1 MAKAKTTPKKETPTK
16 DDGTIT
22 RESAKTPPAPPTPKA
37 SDVEK
42 TESFT
47 APFKNDAHAAA
58 DYFVSGKDEVKEEI
72 SREESST
79 NDGDVKV
86 TVTYK

>member
-1 MAKAKTTPKKETPTK
+1 MAKAKTTPNKETPAK
-16 DDGTIT
+16 ADGTIT
-22 RESAKTPPAPPTPKA
+22 REEAKTPKAPPTPKA

-47 APFKNDAHAAA
+47 APFKGDAHAAA

-72 SREESST
+72 RREQSST
-79 NDGDVKV
+79 NDGGVRV
-86 TVTYK
+86 TVTYR

>member
-47 APFKNDAHAAA
+47 APFKGDAHAAA

-72 SREESST
+72 RREQSST
-79 NDGDVKV
+79 NDGGVRV
-86 TVTYK
+86 TVTYR

>member
-47 APFKNDAHAAA
+47 APFQGDAHSAA
-58 DYFVSGKDEVKEEI
+58 DYFVSAKDEVKEEI

-79 NDGDVKV
+79 SDGGVRV
-86 TVTYK
+86 TITYK

>member
-1 MAKAKTTPKKETPTK
+1 MAKAKTSPNKETPAK
-16 DDGTIT
+16 NDGTIT
-22 RESAKTPPAPPTPKA
+22 REEVKIPKAPPTPKA

-42 TESFT
+42 TESFS

-58 DYFVSGKDEVKEEI
+58 DYFVSSKEEVKEEI
-72 SREESST
+72 SRVESST
-79 NDGDVKV
+79 SDGGVKV

>member
-1 MAKAKTTPKKETPTK
+1 MAKVKTTPKKETPTK

-47 APFKNDAHAAA
+47 APFKGDAHSAA
-58 DYFVSGKDEVKEEI
+58 DYFVSSKGEVKEEI

-79 NDGDVKV
+79 SDGGVRV
-86 TVTYK
+86 TITYK

>member
-47 APFKNDAHAAA
+47 APFKGDAHAAA

-79 NDGDVKV
+79 SDGGVRV
-86 TVTYK
+86 TITYK

>member
-1 MAKAKTTPKKETPTK
+1 MAKAKTTPNKETPAQN
-16 DDGTIT
+16 DGTIT
-22 RESAKTPPAPPTPKA
+22 REEAKTPKAPPTPKA
-37 SDVEK
+37 SEVEK

>member
-47 APFKNDAHAAA
+47 APFKGDAHSAA
-58 DYFVSGKDEVKEEI
+58 DYFVSAKDEVKEEI

-79 NDGDVKV
+79 SDGGVRV
-86 TVTYK
+86 TITYK

>member
-1 MAKAKTTPKKETPTK
+1 MAKVKTTPKKETPTK

-22 RESAKTPPAPPTPKA
+22 RENAKTPPAPPTPKA

-47 APFKNDAHAAA
+47 APFKGDAHSAA
-58 DYFVSGKDEVKEEI
+58 DYFVSSKGEVKEEI

-79 NDGDVKV
+79 SDGGVRV
-86 TVTYK
+86 TITYK

>member
-1 MAKAKTTPKKETPTK
+1 MAKAKATPKKETPTK

-37 SDVEK
+37 SDVEN

-47 APFKNDAHAAA
+47 PPFKGDAHSAAE
-58 DYFVSGKDEVKEEI
+58 YFVSSKGEVKEEI

-79 NDGDVKV
+79 SDGGVRV
-86 TVTYK
+86 TITYK

>member
-1 MAKAKTTPKKETPTK
+1 MAKVKTTPNKETPAK

-22 RESAKTPPAPPTPKA
+22 REEAKTPKVPPTPKA

-42 TESFT
+42 TESFI